1 MCDAREGA
9 RSLCAG
15 LLVQLETGPRKQAT
29 QPKHSTATLTALA
42 YSSLHMFARASQLF
56 LETLWPARGKW
67 KGGADGVASESK
79 GFRIRVA
86 VRVRPRKHDGS
97 LNGLVLPLHQRLKML
112 KKGEKL
118 GTFEDEMNGSSQEQ
132 LAAALKD
139 QGELSPELL
148 QVRTEPSPS
157 QAKHAF
163 TPPQPSPAKP
173 STHAAS
179 TRPTLSR

>member
-15 LLVQLETGPRKQAT
+15 LLVQLETGQRKQAT

-148 QVRTEPSPS
+148 QVRMIRTEPS
-157 QAKHAF
+157 Q
-163 TPPQPSPAKP
+163 AKP
-173 STHAAS
+173 STHVAS